1 MVLVQ
6 VLLAAYKVELNIW
19 YEELSK
25 RIVSQV
31 ARLITE
37 NLRKLVNNK
46 KVSKLAGDMSPFQ
59 K

>member
-19 YEELSK
+19 YEELCK

-46 KVSKLAGDMSPFQ
+46 KVSKLGGDMSPFQ